1 MTSELIRLRRALDC
15 MPEADRRVFELAR
28 FEALDYR
35 DIATRL
41 GLTVE
46 QVEGH
51 MAHAI
56 RHLADYDQ
64 AR

>member
-1 MTSELIRLRRALDC
+1 MTSELKRLRRALDC

-28 FEALDYR
+28 FESLDYEE
-35 DIATRL
+35 IGARL
-41 GLTVE
+41 CLTVQ
-46 QVEGH
+46 QVEAH
-51 MAHAI
+51 MARAI

>member
-28 FEALDYR
+28 FDALDYLQ
-35 DIATRL
+35 IADRL
-41 GLTVE
+41 GLTVQ
-46 QVEGH
+46 QVEEH
-51 MAHAI
+51 MARAI
-56 RHLADYDQ
+56 RHLTDYDQ

>member
-28 FEALDYR
+28 FDALDYR
-35 DIATRL
+35 QIADRL
-41 GLTVE
+41 CLTVQ
-46 QVEGH
+46 QVEDR
-51 MAHAI
+51 MASAI

>member
-1 MTSELIRLRRALDC
+1 MISELNRLRRALDC

-28 FEALDYR
+28 FETLDYR
-35 DIATRL
+35 DIAGRL
-41 GLTVE
+41 GLTVQ
-46 QVEGH
+46 QVEVH
-51 MAHAI
+51 MARAI

>member
-1 MTSELIRLRRALDC
+1 MTPELIRLRRALDC

-28 FEALDYR
+28 FEALDYAA
-35 DIATRL
+35 IAASLDMTL
-41 GLTVE
+41 PQVE
-46 QVEGH
+46 QH
-51 MAHAI
+51 MSRAI

>member
-1 MTSELIRLRRALDC
+1 MTSELTRLRRAFDC

-35 DIATRL
+35 DIAGRL
-41 GLTVE
+41 HLTVE
-46 QVEGH
+46 QVEAH
-51 MAHAI
+51 MARAI

>member
-1 MTSELIRLRRALDC
+1 MTSELTRLRRALDC

-28 FEALDYR
+28 FEALDYCQ
-35 DIATRL
+35 IADRL
-41 GLTVE
+41 GLTVQ
-46 QVEGH
+46 QVEEH
-51 MAHAI
+51 MARAI

>member
-1 MTSELIRLRRALDC
+1 MASELIRLRLALDC

-35 DIATRL
+35 DIAARL
-41 GLTVE
+41 RLTVQ
-46 QVEGH
+46 QVEEH
-51 MAHAI
+51 MARAI

>member
-28 FEALDYR
+28 FEDQDYQN
-35 DIATRL
+35 IAGRL
-41 GLTVE
+41 GLTVQ
-46 QVEGH
+46 QVEAH
-51 MAHAI
+51 MACAI
-56 RHLADYDQ
+56 RHLADYDS

>member
-1 MTSELIRLRRALDC
+1 MTSELTRLRRALDC

-28 FEALDYR
+28 FDALDYR
-35 DIATRL
+35 QIADRL
-41 GLTVE
+41 GLSVQ
-46 QVEGH
+46 QVEEH
-51 MAHAI
+51 MARAI

>member
-28 FEALDYR
+28 FDDLDYR
-35 DIATRL
+35 DIASRL
-41 GLTVE
+41 GLTVQ
-46 QVEGH
+46 QVE
-51 MAHAI
+51 AHLARAI
-56 RHLADYDQ
+56 RHLADYDS